1 MEPVRFLEP
10 QPNLKAMSTAIASK
24 PRVVSIAGTDPTGG
38 AGAQADIK
46 AISAAGGYAM
56 SVITSIVS
64 QNTQGVIDVFS
75 PPIQVVQSQLE
86 AISNDVSIDAIKIGM
101 LGTSEVIDCVH
112 TWLLQ
117 QPCATVVLDPVMVST
132 SGHRLLDRAAEDAL
146 RHLLP
151 LASLIT
157 PNIPELAVL
166 SASDPAPDLHTAIE
180 QGRQVVQRYG
190 CSVLV
195 KGGHLSGEPFNAVLK
210 ATDDGSEI
218 SVHVIENRRVH
229 TRNTHGTGC
238 SLSSAIATR
247 LGAGQSLEQ
256 SVQWATE
263 WLHGALKAADAL
275 QVGKGHGPV
284 DHFHHLQIN

>member
-1 MEPVRFLEP
+1 MVPVRFLEP
-10 QPNLKAMSTAIASK
+10 QPNLKAMSTGSAFK

-64 QNTQGVIDVFS
+64 QNTLGVIDVFH
-75 PPIQVVQSQLE
+75 PPIKVVQSQLE
-86 AISNDVSIDAIKIGM
+86 AISDDVVIDAIKIGM

-112 TWLLQ
+112 TWLQ
-117 QPCATVVLDPVMVST
+117 HQPSSPVVLDPVMVST
-132 SGHRLLDRAAEDAL
+132 SGHRLLDSAAEDAL
-146 RHLLP
+146 RQLLP

-166 SASDPAPDLHTAIE
+166 SNSEPASDLEGAIE
-180 QGRQVVQRYG
+180 QGRQVLQRYG

-195 KGGHLSGEPFNAVLK
+195 KGGHLSGEPLNAVLK
-210 ATDDGSEI
+210 ATEDGSDI
-218 SVHVIENRRVH
+218 SVHVIENQRVH
-229 TRNTHGTGC
+229 TSNTHGTGC

-247 LGAGQSLEQ
+247 LGAGESLEAA
-256 SVQWATE
+256 VQWATQ
-263 WLHGALKAADAL
+263 WLHGALEAADAL